1 MNTLKGFGAC
11 VVLAGIACAVTLVPN
26 ADQLMLGATVVIIL
40 LSLIGYAGSVS
51 RRRRDSR
58 VAGD

>member
-11 VVLAGIACAVTLVPN
+11 VVLAAIAYAVTLVTN
-26 ADQLMLGATVVIIL
+26 TDQLMLGATAVIVL
-40 LSLIGYAGSVS
+40 LSLIGYAASV
-51 RRRRDSR
+51 RRKRRDYR

>member
-11 VVLAGIACAVTLVPN
+11 VVLAGIAYAVTLVTN
-26 ADQLMLGATVVIIL
+26 TDQLMLGATVVIIL
-40 LSLIGYAGSVS
+40 LSVIGYLASVR
-51 RRRRDSR
+51 RRRRDYR